1 MEYQGQVHL
10 TVNWGGVV
18 SGQVYII
25 NRAKTKGMTQRCGT
39 VWDMLW
45 VSGDEGGEGGRQ
57 VNEVERV
64 DVGEKECGWGMLI
77 GAVNALTC
85 NIFSTNGAFM
95 FRQM

>member
-1 MEYQGQVHL
+1 MEYQGQVHW

-25 NRAKTKGMTQRCGT
+25 NRAKRKGMTQRCDT
-39 VWDMLW
+39 VWDMIW
-45 VSGDEGGEGGRQ
+45 VGRDEGGEGGRQ

-64 DVGEKECGWGMLI
+64 DEGEKEGGWCMLI

-85 NIFSTNGAFM
+85 NMDLIP
-95 FRQM
+95 